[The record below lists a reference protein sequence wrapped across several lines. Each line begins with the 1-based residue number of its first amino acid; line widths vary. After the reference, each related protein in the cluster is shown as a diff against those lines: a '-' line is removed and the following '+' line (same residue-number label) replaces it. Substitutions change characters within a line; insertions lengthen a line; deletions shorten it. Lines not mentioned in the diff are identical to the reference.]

1 MSSPVPQGRQREVV
15 YLPEHG
21 HTVVLGTAG
30 SGKTTMAILRANY
43 LAELSQDHTDKVLLV
58 TFNKALVTYLHTM
71 ARTQQMS
78 RRIEV
83 RNYHH
88 FARGYLHAKGFM
100 RQNAIARLDSRQRLI
115 QRAIQEVRSTLPDAP
130 VWQYPD
136 IFFAEEC
143 TWIAG
148 CAIESVEDY
157 IGFRC
162 RADAPELTETACD
175 YIFHVYQ
182 HYQALRAQ
190 TSYLYDWDDI
200 AHVVEQTLAGD
211 HTPRYYRHVVIDEG
225 QDFTP
230 AMLRSLAL
238 AIPRD
243 GSLTFFGDMAQQ
255 IYGNR
260 ISWRMAG
267 LHPGKPWEFRE
278 NYRNTRQIAA
288 LCLALTHTAA
298 FQGTADLVTPREP
311 RADGPLPV
319 IVHCAT
325 PQVERDLVVQQ
336 ARALAS
342 QQSVAILLRRREDAN
357 VYRDTLGKSSV
368 HYLYR
373 DLALWSPQGISVGTY
388 HSAKGFEFDT
398 VFLPQCTADRIPDGE
413 RLGAFASRP
422 DGLAQEARLLYVSLS
437 RARTRLIITH
447 TRPLTTLLPEDKA
460 LYQWV
465 NR

>member
-1 MSSPVPQGRQREVV
+1 V

-30 SGKTTMAILRANY
+30 SGKTTMAILRAKY
-43 LAELSQDHTDKVLLV
+43 LAELSRDSTNRILLV
-58 TFNKALVTYLHTM
+58 TFNKALVTYLHIM
-71 ARTQQMS
+71 ARTQQIS
-78 RRIEV
+78 PRIEV

-100 RQNAIARLDSRQRLI
+100 RQNAIANPTVRQRLI
-115 QRAIQEVRSTLPDAP
+115 AQAIQAVRGTLQDASI
-130 VWQYPD
+130 WQYPVT
-136 IFFAEEC
+136 FFAEEC
-143 TWIAG
+143 IWIAG
-148 CAIESVEDY
+148 CGIKSVEDY
-157 IGFRC
+157 ARFRC
-162 RADAPELTETACD
+162 HPDAPELTATACNC
-175 YIFHVYQ
+175 IFQVYQ
-182 HYQALRAQ
+182 HYQTLRAQ

-200 AHVVEQTLAGD
+200 AYMVEQSLTAD
-211 HTPRYYRHVVIDEG
+211 QTPRYYRHVIIDEG

-238 AIPRD
+238 AIPSD

-255 IYGNR
+255 LYGNR

-267 LHPGKPWEFRE
+267 LHPAKPWEFQE

-288 LCLALTHTAA
+288 LCLALTKTAV
-298 FQGTADLVTPREP
+298 FKGTVDLVTPRQP

-325 PQVERDLVVQQ
+325 PQVECDLVVQQ
-336 ARALAS
+336 ARALAP
-342 QQSVAILLRRREDAN
+342 QQSVAILLRRREEAN
-357 VYRDTLGKSSV
+357 FYRDALGRSSV
-368 HYLYR
+368 HYLR
-373 DLALWSPQGISVGTY
+373 HDLAKWSPQGISVGTY

-398 VFLPQCTADRIPDGE
+398 VILPQCTADRIPDGE
-413 RLGAFASRP
+413 RLNAFASRT

-447 TRPLTTLLPEDKA
+447 TGPLTLLLPQDKA

>member
-1 MSSPVPQGRQREVV
+1 MSFPVPQGRQREVV

-43 LAELSQDHTDKVLLV
+43 LAELSRDGTDRVLLV

-71 ARTQQMS
+71 TRTQHIS
-78 RRIEV
+78 PCIDV

-100 RQNAIARLDSRQRLI
+100 RRDAIANPTVRQRLI
-115 QRAIQEVRSTLPDAP
+115 ERAIRAMRGTLPDAP
-130 VWQYPD
+130 IWQYPA

-148 CAIESVEDY
+148 CAIKSVEDY
-157 IGFRC
+157 ARFR
-162 RADAPELTETACD
+162 RHPDAPDLTATACD
-175 YIFHVYQ
+175 CIFQVYQ
-182 HYQALRAQ
+182 HYQSLREQ
-190 TSYLYDWDDI
+190 TSYVYDWDDI
-200 AHVVEQTLAGD
+200 AHMVEQILTQD
-211 HTPRYYRHVVIDEG
+211 QTPRYYRHVVIDEG

-238 AIPRD
+238 AIPSD

-267 LHPGKPWEFRE
+267 LHPAKPWEFRE

-288 LCLALTHTAA
+288 LCLALTKTAA
-298 FQGTADLVTPREP
+298 FKGTVDLVTPRQP
-311 RADGPLPV
+311 QADGPLPV

-336 ARALAS
+336 ARALAP
-342 QQSVAILLRRREDAN
+342 QQSVAILLRRREDAYF
-357 VYRDTLGKSSV
+357 YRDTLGGSSV
-368 HYLYR
+368 HYLHR
-373 DLALWSPQGISVGTY
+373 DLRTWSPQGISVGTY

-398 VFLPQCTADRIPDGE
+398 VILPQCTADRIPDGE
-413 RLGAFASRP
+413 RLGAFASRT

-437 RARTRLIITH
+437 RARTRLIIAH
-447 TRPLTTLLPEDKA
+447 TGALTPLLPQDKA

>member
-1 MSSPVPQGRQREVV
+1 MPQGRQREVV

-43 LAELSQDHTDKVLLV
+43 LAELSRDGTDKVLLV
-58 TFNKALVTYLHTM
+58 TFNKALVTYLYTM

-78 RRIEV
+78 LRIDV

-88 FARGYLHAKGFM
+88 FARGYLHGKGFM
-100 RQNAIARLDSRQRLI
+100 RQNAIASFDVRQRLI
-115 QRAIQEVRSTLPDAP
+115 KRAIQEVSSTLPDMP
-130 VWQYPD
+130 IWQYPAT
-136 IFFAEEC
+136 FFAEEC

-148 CAIESVEDY
+148 CAIGSVEDY
-157 IGFRC
+157 VDLRC
-162 RADAPELTETACD
+162 HPDVPELTATACNC
-175 YIFHVYQ
+175 IFQVYQ
-182 HYQALRAQ
+182 HYQTLRAQ

-200 AHVVEQTLAGD
+200 AYVVEQILIED
-211 HTPRYYRHVVIDEG
+211 QTPRYYRHVVIDEG

-238 AIPRD
+238 AIPSD

-267 LHPGKPWEFRE
+267 LRPGKPWEFRE

-288 LCLALTHTAA
+288 LCLALTKTAA
-298 FQGTADLVTPREP
+298 FKGTVDLVIPRQP
-311 RADGPLPV
+311 QADGPLPV
-319 IVHCAT
+319 IVHCST
-325 PQVERDLVVQQ
+325 SQVERDLVMQQ
-336 ARALAS
+336 ARALAP
-342 QQSVAILLRRREDAN
+342 QQSVAILLRSREDAN
-357 VYRDTLGKSSV
+357 FYRDALGKSSV
-368 HYLYR
+368 HYLHR
-373 DLALWSPQGISVGTY
+373 DLSTWSPQGISVGTY

-398 VFLPQCTADRIPDGE
+398 VILPQCTADCIPDGE
-413 RLGAFASRP
+413 RLGAFANRT

-447 TRPLTTLLPEDKA
+447 TGPLTQLLPEAKA

-465 NR
+465 HR

>member
-1 MSSPVPQGRQREVV
+1 MSFPVPQGRQREVV
-15 YLPEHG
+15 YLPEYG

-43 LAELSQDHTDKVLLV
+43 LAELSRDGTDRVLLV

-71 ARTQQMS
+71 ARAQ
-78 RRIEV
+78 RISPRIDV

-88 FARGYLHAKGFM
+88 FARGYLHAKGLM
-100 RQNAIARLDSRQRLI
+100 RQNAIASFDARQRLI
-115 QRAIQEVRSTLPDAP
+115 QRAIQTVRSTLPDAP
-130 VWQYPD
+130 VWQYPAA
-136 IFFAEEC
+136 FFAEEC
-143 TWIAG
+143 MWIAG
-148 CAIESVEDY
+148 CAIKSVEEYVD
-157 IGFRC
+157 FRC
-162 RADAPELTETACD
+162 HPDVPELTVTACD
-175 YIFHVYQ
+175 CIFQVYQ

-200 AHVVEQTLAGD
+200 AHVVEQMLTED
-211 HTPRYYRHVVIDEG
+211 QTVRYYRHVVIDEG

-238 AIPRD
+238 AIPSD

-267 LHPGKPWEFRE
+267 LHPAQPWEFRE

-288 LCLALTHTAA
+288 LCLALTKTDA
-298 FQGTADLVTPREP
+298 FKGTVDLVIPRQP
-311 RADGPLPV
+311 QADGPLPV

-325 PQVERDLVVQQ
+325 PQVERDLVVEQ
-336 ARALAS
+336 ARALAP

-357 VYRDTLGKSSV
+357 AYRDTLGRSSV
-368 HYLYR
+368 HYLHR
-373 DLALWSPQGISVGTY
+373 DLSRWSPQGISVGTY
-388 HSAKGFEFDT
+388 HAAKGFEFDA
-398 VFLPQCTADRIPDGE
+398 VILPQCTAERLPDGE
-413 RLGAFASRP
+413 RLGAFASRT

-437 RARTRLIITH
+437 RARTRLILTH
-447 TRPLTTLLPEDKA
+447 TGPLTPLLPQDKA
-460 LYQWV
+460 LYQWE

>member
-1 MSSPVPQGRQREVV
+1 LS
-15 YLPEHG
+15 
-21 HTVVLGTAG
+21 G
-30 SGKTTMAILRANY
+30 S
-43 LAELSQDHTDKVLLV
+43 
-58 TFNKALVTYLHTM
+58 F
-71 ARTQQMS
+71 
-78 RRIEV
+78 
-83 RNYHH
+83 
-88 FARGYLHAKGFM
+88 
-100 RQNAIARLDSRQRLI
+100 
-115 QRAIQEVRSTLPDAP
+115 
-130 VWQYPD
+130 

-148 CAIESVEDY
+148 CAIESAEDY
-157 IGFRC
+157 AHFRC
-162 RADAPELTETACD
+162 HPEAPELTATACD
-175 YIFHVYQ
+175 CIFQVYQ
-182 HYQALRAQ
+182 HYQTLRAQ
-190 TSYLYDWDDI
+190 TRYLYDWDDI
-200 AHVVEQTLAGD
+200 AHMVEQILTAD
-211 HTPRYYRHVVIDEG
+211 QTPRYYRHVVIDEG

-238 AIPRD
+238 AIPSD

-267 LHPGKPWEFRE
+267 LHPGKPWEFQE

-288 LCLALTHTAA
+288 LCLALTKTAA
-298 FQGTADLVTPREP
+298 FRGTVDLVTPRQP
-311 RADGPLPV
+311 RADGPLPA

-336 ARALAS
+336 ARALAP

-357 VYRDTLGKSSV
+357 FYRDTLGRSSV
-368 HYLYR
+368 HYLHR
-373 DLALWSPQGISVGTY
+373 DLPTWSPQSISVGTY
-388 HSAKGFEFDT
+388 HSAKGFEFDA
-398 VFLPQCTADRIPDGE
+398 VLLPQCTADRVPDGE
-413 RLGAFASRP
+413 RLGAFASHT

-447 TRPLTTLLPEDKA
+447 TGPLTPLLPQDKA